1 MRNKNLLRKIK
12 RLMMMKEIIKNIRK
26 SRRKAENN
34 QVIRLKVIRRNNKD
48 KEVNQKGKGTQK
60 ILMKVM
66 QKRIRKLAMM
76 MVRQRRQK
84 AKRITKNQNQKMQVE
99 EEEEVL

>member
-1 MRNKNLLRKIK
+1 
-12 RLMMMKEIIKNIRK
+12 MKEIIKNIRK